1 MRGSSETKF
10 LQELLLYAASAALS
24 CLVLFAGLRQL
35 DPNREASKKALEHKK
50 EIAKRLGRPLI
61 QTNPYEDVIACD
73 VINPDHIDVEFGSIG
88 GLEAIKQ
95 ALYELD
101 YFKRVLNR
109 ICSVN
114 CESDHHIAAVFSLAY
129 KLQPAIIFI
138 DEVDSFLGQRRTTD
152 HEALTNMKTEFM
164 ALWDGFTTDQN
175 AQVMVLAAT
184 NRPSELDEAILRRL
198 PQAFEIG
205 MPDQRE
211 RAEILKVVLKGEKIE
226 NNIDFNYIASLCEGY
241 TGSDLLELCKKAAY
255 FPIREILDE
264 EKKGKNSSAPRPLSQ
279 ADLQRV
285 LATSTKTGVA
295 ANEYSRSSS
304 QSPGWPRQSDDYQV
318 QATINEL
325 SKLMRPKTTEE
336 NRAMKQMSTVLRF
349 LSKTSILHILDRCW
363 RSFEDKFCV
372 YQIFKVPQFNDLFQE
387 NQLYHKVSTYL
398 TSLPAIEDSDSTNL
412 FSGSKANDII
422 LHLDKNQVIH
432 DSFLGAGVQ
441 WSNEKYCEENNGKR
455 TLVLKLRKKDKR
467 TILRPYLQHIL
478 SVADQ
483 IKQKNEEIKL
493 FMNLEK
499 NPYEN
504 GRWTSVPFT
513 HPATMDTM
521 VMDGELKSKVK
532 ADLELFLKSKQY
544 YHRLGHVWKRSYL
557 LYGASGTGKS
567 SFIAAMA
574 RFLSFDVYDIDMSKV
589 SDDSDLKMLLLQT
602 TSRSMIVIEDLDR
615 LLTEK
620 SKDVSLSGVLNFMDG
635 IVSCC
640 GEERVMVFTMNSK
653 DQIDQSVLRP
663 GRVDVH
669 IQFPLC
675 DFSAFK
681 SLANNYLGVKEHKL
695 FSLVEE
701 ILQGGSSLTPAE
713 IGEIMISNRNSPS
726 RALRLVISALQ
737 FQTSSGDARRA
748 SKAGQGMSE
757 SRSARSSRDETGE
770 TGGVFCQESGAHTVK
785 ELKKLYGLLRMG
797 SRRKESVDLSSS
809 PEKQG
814 SHQEA

>member
-1 MRGSSETKF
+1 
-10 LQELLLYAASAALS
+10 
-24 CLVLFAGLRQL
+24 
-35 DPNREASKKALEHKK
+35 
-50 EIAKRLGRPLI
+50 
-61 QTNPYEDVIACD
+61 
-73 VINPDHIDVEFGSIG
+73 
-88 GLEAIKQ
+88 
-95 ALYELD
+95 
-101 YFKRVLNR
+101 
-109 ICSVN
+109 
-114 CESDHHIAAVFSLAY
+114 
-129 KLQPAIIFI
+129 
-138 DEVDSFLGQRRTTD
+138 
-152 HEALTNMKTEFM
+152 
-164 ALWDGFTTDQN
+164 
-175 AQVMVLAAT
+175 
-184 NRPSELDEAILRRL
+184 
-198 PQAFEIG
+198 
-205 MPDQRE
+205 
-211 RAEILKVVLKGEKIE
+211 
-226 NNIDFNYIASLCEGY
+226 
-241 TGSDLLELCKKAAY
+241 
-255 FPIREILDE
+255 
-264 EKKGKNSSAPRPLSQ
+264 
-279 ADLQRV
+279 
-285 LATSTKTGVA
+285 
-295 ANEYSRSSS
+295 
-304 QSPGWPRQSDDYQV
+304 
-318 QATINEL
+318 
-325 SKLMRPKTTEE
+325 
-336 NRAMKQMSTVLRF
+336 
-349 LSKTSILHILDRCW
+349 
-363 RSFEDKFCV
+363 
-372 YQIFKVPQFNDLFQE
+372 
-387 NQLYHKVSTYL
+387 
-398 TSLPAIEDSDSTNL
+398 
-412 FSGSKANDII
+412 
-422 LHLDKNQVIH
+422 
-432 DSFLGAGVQ
+432 
-441 WSNEKYCEENNGKR
+441 
-455 TLVLKLRKKDKR
+455 LKLRKKDKR

-499 NPYEN
+499 NPYES

-513 HPATMDTM
+513 HPATMDTV

-574 RFLSFDVYDIDMSKV
+574 RFLSFDVYDIDISKV

-615 LLTEK
+615 LLMEK

-748 SKAGQGMSE
+748 SKVGQGMSE
-757 SRSARSSRDETGE
+757 SGSARSSRDETGE

-809 PEKQG
+809 TEKQG